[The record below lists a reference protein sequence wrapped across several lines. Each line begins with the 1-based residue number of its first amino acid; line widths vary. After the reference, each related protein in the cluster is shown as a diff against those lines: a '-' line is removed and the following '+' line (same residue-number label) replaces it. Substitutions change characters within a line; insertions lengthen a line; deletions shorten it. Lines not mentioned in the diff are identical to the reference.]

1 MITTLRFEAQKAL
14 STPVIPG
21 IVVLCVIFSAFIS
34 FGTGAGMMS
43 QVEYGVP
50 TRTPEEFEDLVR
62 YYLYSSTG
70 RSAYFGTFLVGVI
83 IATADQQNGLLA
95 KTLIFFK
102 SRIKITT
109 AKILTVI
116 GISVLTAVLAVSLS
130 FALVHFIISGEASF
144 SSEAI
149 TGAQWAIGFRTVATF
164 AAWGLIGLGLGLIV
178 RNQVAAV
185 VIVLL
190 FTLFLE
196 PMLTSISNENSDF
209 ATFGKYLPGSAN
221 WAIVWPVDATG
232 SDSAMGGLGGEALQ
246 VGPAMVV
253 LFSYAIVLVLVGY
266 VTGVRRRAL
275 TV

>member
-1 MITTLRFEAQKAL
+1 MITTLKFETRKAL
-14 STPVIPG
+14 GTPVIPG
-21 IVVLCVIFSAFIS
+21 IIILCILFSAFIA

-70 RSAYFGTFLVGVI
+70 RSAYFGTFLIGVI

-95 KTLIFFK
+95 KTVIFFK
-102 SRIKITT
+102 SRMKITT
-109 AKILTVI
+109 AKIITVA
-116 GISVLTAVLAVSLS
+116 GLSVLTALFAVAVS
-130 FALVHFIISGEASF
+130 FALIYFLVSSEQSF

-149 TGAQWAIGFRTVATF
+149 TAAQWAIGGRTIATF
-164 AAWGLIGLGLGLIV
+164 TAWGLIGLGLGLIV

-196 PMLTSISNENSDF
+196 PMLTSMSNENSDF
-209 ATFGKYLPGSAN
+209 AAFGKFFPGSAN
-221 WAIVWPVDATG
+221 WAVVWPVDATG

-246 VGPAMVV
+246 VGPAMIV
-253 LFSYAIVLVLVGY
+253 LFTYAIMLVVIGY
-266 VTGVRRRAL
+266 ITGVRRRAL
-275 TV
+275 AV